1 MLKRPNVTSDSLEH
15 VLLDALREHEQ
26 HLVSALQAP
35 TDKTLFE
42 FGRLCG
48 MSQRNQAIQLVIEN
62 YFNARDR
69 SGRDKE
75 F

>member
-1 MLKRPNVTSDSLEH
+1 M
-15 VLLDALREHEQ
+15 
-26 HLVSALQAP
+26 SALQAP

-69 SGRDKE
+69 SGRDE
-75 F
+75 ET